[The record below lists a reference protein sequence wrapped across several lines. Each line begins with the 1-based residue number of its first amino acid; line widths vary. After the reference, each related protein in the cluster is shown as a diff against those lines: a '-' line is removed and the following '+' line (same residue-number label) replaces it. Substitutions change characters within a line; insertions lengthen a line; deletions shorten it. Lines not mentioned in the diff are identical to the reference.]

1 MFGPPVTTLLISWAA
16 ITVVL
21 AILLAYRTLIGMKE
35 DDQLF
40 LDPAESS
47 LESEQRQLLTKLARV
62 SPSKNC
68 ALQDSRIAAG
78 CRLIPDP
85 FAELGNQNTQ
95 FSTGEVRCDA
105 PLRSHPR

>member
-47 LESEQRQLLTKLARV
+47 LEAEQRELLTKLARLSPYIKGLSVASGALLLGIV
-62 SPSKNC
+62 SIWIYRGVQG
-68 ALQDSRIAAG
+68 LT
-78 CRLIPDP
+78 
-85 FAELGNQNTQ
+85 AE
-95 FSTGEVRCDA
+95 
-105 PLRSHPR
+105 

>member
-16 ITVVL
+16 VTAVL

-47 LESEQRQLLTKLARV
+47 LESEQRQLLTKLARLSPYIKGLSVASGALLLGIV
-62 SPSKNC
+62 SIWIYRGVQG
-68 ALQDSRIAAG
+68 LT
-78 CRLIPDP
+78 
-85 FAELGNQNTQ
+85 AE
-95 FSTGEVRCDA
+95 
-105 PLRSHPR
+105 